1 METLLQDV
9 RYGLRML
16 AKAPGFTILAIVTLA
31 LGIGA
36 NTAIF
41 SIVNAVLLEPLPFH
55 NPGRLVRLFET
66 EAAPGHYPF
75 TGPDYLDWQRD
86 GRTLEGTSLY
96 TYGNNVSV
104 SGAGQPQQ
112 ATLVNTEAN
121 FFSLLGVQPL
131 LGRTFAK
138 GEDAAGHNQVA
149 VLSYGFWQRQLGGR
163 RDVAGQSIE
172 LDGQT
177 YTVIGVM
184 PPWFSFPEATDLWA
198 PQDMSTKAL
207 GQRGEHSYPAIGRLK
222 PGATI
227 EQAQAELST
236 IAARLA
242 RQYPDSNHD
251 VGAAVV
257 SLKEQLVGKSRTQI
271 LVLLGAVALVLLIAC
286 ANVANLLLVR
296 ATGRHRE
303 IALRGALGASR
314 GRLVRQLLTESVM
327 LALVGA
333 SFGAGLAWW
342 SVKYFANAEALPLP
356 RPNPIALDGTVLL
369 FTIVIAVLVG
379 LLFGL
384 APALETSQLHL
395 SEELKASAQAVVSA
409 TGHRRWLRDALV
421 VAEIAISLALLVGAG
436 LLLRSFANLRDLN
449 LGIQPQNLVSAR
461 VNPPEA
467 KYTTMEA
474 RQAFYDQLLRRIE
487 NTPGVRATA
496 ISSEIPLEGGS
507 NGYIKIPGNDNPA
520 FARILVEWNFI
531 TPGYFQTYGIP
542 LIRGR
547 NFSAQDL
554 EDMAETARKI
564 DAMQKSGANSMPP
577 NAGLHGVAVINQT
590 MARTFWPGKNALDKI
605 FNMDGFPV
613 RVVGVAGDVRE
624 WGIREPVIPQA
635 YLPVPFALMEGA
647 FPLAVTVRTNAKSA
661 GGIAAMR
668 DAVRG
673 VDPSLAIFRPR
684 TMSEIIAES
693 MAGTT
698 YQTALLA
705 VFAVLALVLAAVGIY
720 GVMSYGVSQ
729 RTHEIGVR
737 MAIGASPGAVMKL
750 ILGEGLRLVALGLA
764 IGIAGAFALTR
775 SLSSLLYGVG
785 AGDPLT
791 FAGVA
796 VVLAAVALA
805 ACAVPARR
813 AMRVDPMLALREE

>member
-1 METLLQDV
+1 MEMLWQDV
-9 RYGLRML
+9 RFGLRML
-16 AKAPGFTILAIVTLA
+16 AKAPGFTILAVITLA

-55 NPGRLVRLFET
+55 NPGRLVQLWET
-66 EAAPGHYPF
+66 EAAPGNYPF
-75 TGPDYLDWQRD
+75 AGPDYLDWERD
-86 GRTLEGTSLY
+86 GRTIEGASLY
-96 TYGNNVSV
+96 TWPRSVSV
-104 SGAGQPQQ
+104 SGAGQPEQ
-112 ATLVNTEAN
+112 ATLVKAQAN

-138 GEDAAGHNQVA
+138 GEDAAGRDQVA
-149 VLSYGFWQRQLGGR
+149 VLSYGFWQRQFGGR
-163 RDVAGQSIE
+163 RDTVGKSIE
-172 LDGQT
+172 LDGQS
-177 YTVIGVM
+177 YTVIGVI
-184 PPWFSFPEATDLWA
+184 PAWFRFPAATDLWT
-198 PQDMSTKAL
+198 PEDMSEKAL

-222 PGATI
+222 SGVTI

-242 RQYPDSNHD
+242 KQYPDSNKD
-251 VGAAVV
+251 IGASIV

-271 LVLLGAVALVLLIAC
+271 LVLLGAVVLVLLIAC

-314 GRLVRQLLTESVM
+314 GRLVRQLLTESVL
-327 LALVGA
+327 LALGGA
-333 SFGAGLAWW
+333 ALGAGVAWW
-342 SVKYFANAEALPLP
+342 SVNYFSSAEALPLP
-356 RPNPIALDGTVLL
+356 RPNPIAVDGTVLV
-369 FTIVIAVLVG
+369 FTIAIAVLVG

-409 TGHRRWLRDALV
+409 AGHRRLLRDSLV
-421 VAEIAISLALLVGAG
+421 VGEIAVSLALLVGAG

-449 LGIQPQNLVSAR
+449 IGIQPQGLVTAR
-461 VNPPEA
+461 VSPPPA
-467 KYTTMEA
+467 KYFTADA
-474 RQAFYDQLLRRIE
+474 REAFYRQFLTHVE
-487 NTPGVRATA
+487 STPGVQTAA

-507 NGYIKIPGNDNPA
+507 NGYITIPGEDNPA
-520 FARILVEWNFI
+520 FTRILVEWNFI
-531 TPGYFQTYGIP
+531 TPGYFRTYGIP
-542 LIRGR
+542 FLQGR
-547 NFSAQDL
+547 NFTAQDI

-564 DAMQKSGANSMPP
+564 DAMQKSGATQMPP
-577 NAGLHGVAVINQT
+577 KAGLHGVAVINQT
-590 MARTFWPGKNALDKI
+590 MASTFWPGQNALGKVYR
-605 FNMDGFPV
+605 MDGFPV
-613 RVVGVAGDVRE
+613 TVIGIVGDVRE

-635 YLPVPFALMEGA
+635 YLPLPFAVDRMA
-647 FPLAVTVRTNAKSA
+647 FPMAVTVKTSGGS

-668 DAVRG
+668 DSLRS
-673 VDPSLAIFRPR
+673 VDPTLAIFRPR
-684 TMSEIIAES
+684 TMREVVDES

-705 VFAVLALVLAAVGIY
+705 IFAVLALVLAAVGIY
-720 GVMSYGVSQ
+720 GVMSYGVGQ

-750 ILGEGLRLVALGLA
+750 ILSEGMRLVALGLA
-764 IGIAGAFALTR
+764 IGVAGAFALTR

-796 VVLAAVALA
+796 AVLALVAFV
-805 ACAVPARR
+805 ACAVPALR

>member
-1 METLLQDV
+1 METLWQDV

-16 AKAPGFTILAIVTLA
+16 AKAPAFTALAVITLA

-36 NTAIF
+36 NSAIF

-55 NPGRLVRLFET
+55 NPGQLVQLWET
-66 EAAPGHYPF
+66 ESAPGHYPF
-75 TGPDYLDWQRD
+75 AGPDYLDWQAQS
-86 GRTLEGTSLY
+86 RTLEGTSLY
-96 TYGNNVSV
+96 SWPKNVSV
-104 SGAGQPQQ
+104 SGEGQPEQ
-112 ATLVNTEAN
+112 ATLVQTQAN
-121 FFSLLGVQPL
+121 FFSLLGVTPL
-131 LGRTFAK
+131 VGRTFAN
-138 GEDAAGHNQVA
+138 GEDAAGHNHVA

-163 RDVAGQSIE
+163 PNAVGANIE
-172 LDGQT
+172 LDGQS
-177 YTVIGVM
+177 YSVIGVM
-184 PPWFSFPEATDLWA
+184 PDWFRFPAATDLWA
-198 PQDMSTKAL
+198 PEDMSLKAL
-207 GQRGEHSYPAIGRLK
+207 GQRGNHSYRAIGRLK
-222 PGATI
+222 PGVTI
-227 EQAQAELST
+227 PQAQAELAT
-236 IAARLA
+236 IAGRLA
-242 RQYPDSNHD
+242 KQYPGSNTD
-251 VGAAVV
+251 VSAVVV
-257 SLKEQLVGKSRTQI
+257 SLREQLVGKSRTQI

-314 GRLVRQLLTESVM
+314 GRLVRQLLTESVL

-333 SFGAGLAWW
+333 ALGAGLAWAA
-342 SVKYFANAEALPLP
+342 VTYFSASAAFPLP
-356 RPNPIALDGTVLL
+356 RPNPISVDGTVLL
-369 FTIVIAVLVG
+369 FTIAIALLVG

-409 TGHRRWLRDALV
+409 TGHRRLLRDALV

-449 LGIQPQNLVSAR
+449 IGIRPQNLVSAR

-487 NTPGVRATA
+487 NTPGVRDAA

-507 NGYIKIPGNDNPA
+507 NGYIKIPGVENPA
-520 FARILVEWNFI
+520 FDRILVEWNFI
-531 TPGYFQTYGIP
+531 TPDYFRTYGIP
-542 LIRGR
+542 FIRGR
-547 NFSAQDL
+547 NFNAQDL

-613 RVVGVAGDVRE
+613 RIVGVVGDVRE

-647 FPLAVTVRTNAKSA
+647 FPLAVTVRTSANNA

-668 DAVRG
+668 DALRS
-673 VDPSLAIFRPR
+673 VDPSLAVFRPR
-684 TMSEIIAES
+684 TMDETIAES

-698 YQTALLA
+698 YQTTLLA

-750 ILGEGLRLVALGLA
+750 ILGEGLRLVLIGLA

>member
-1 METLLQDV
+1 METLWQDV

-16 AKAPGFTILAIVTLA
+16 AKAPGFTILAVVTLA

-55 NPGRLVRLFET
+55 NPGHLVRLFET
-66 EAAPGHYPF
+66 ESAPGHYPF
-75 TGPDYLDWQRD
+75 AGPDYVDWQRD
-86 GRTLEGTSLY
+86 TRTLEGTSLY
-96 TYGNNVSV
+96 TWPSLVSV
-104 SGAGQPQQ
+104 SGEGQPQQ
-112 ATLVNTEAN
+112 AALVHAQAN

-149 VLSYGFWQRQLGGR
+149 VLTYGFWKRQFGGR
-163 RDVAGQSIE
+163 RDAVGRNIE

-177 YTVIGVM
+177 YSVIGVM
-184 PPWFSFPEATDLWA
+184 PPWFKFPEETDLWA
-198 PQDMSTKAL
+198 PQDMSAKAL
-207 GQRGEHSYPAIGRLK
+207 GQRGEHSYAAIGRLK
-222 PGATI
+222 PGVTI

-236 IAARLA
+236 IAARLEKE
-242 RQYPDSNHD
+242 YPDSNKD
-251 VGAAVV
+251 VGASIV

-314 GRLVRQLLTESVM
+314 GRLVRQLLTESVL

-333 SFGAGLAWW
+333 ALGAGLAWW
-342 SVKYFANAEALPLP
+342 SVKYFANAEAFPLP
-356 RPNPIALDGTVLL
+356 RPNPIAVDATVLL
-369 FTIVIAVLVG
+369 FTIAIAVLVG

-409 TGHRRWLRDALV
+409 TGHRRRLRDTLV
-421 VAEIAISLALLVGAG
+421 VGEIAVSLALLVGAG

-449 LGIQPQNLVSAR
+449 IGIQPRNLVTAR
-461 VNPPEA
+461 VGPPEA
-467 KYTTMEA
+467 KYSTADA
-474 RQAFYDQLLRRIE
+474 RAAFYQQFLQRIE
-487 NTPGVRATA
+487 GTPGVLNAA

-507 NGYIKIPGNDNPA
+507 NGYIRIPGNDNPA

-542 LIRGR
+542 FLEGR
-547 NFSAQDL
+547 NLNAQDL
-554 EDMAETARKI
+554 KDMTETARKI
-564 DAMQKSGANSMPP
+564 DEMQKSGVTKLPP
-577 NAGLHGVAVINQT
+577 NSGLYGVAVINRT
-590 MARTFWPGKNALDKI
+590 MARTFWPGQEALGKEYE
-605 FNMDGFPV
+605 MDGFPV
-613 RVVGVAGDVRE
+613 RVIGIVGDVRE
-624 WGIREPVIPQA
+624 WGMREPVMPQA
-635 YLPVPFALMEGA
+635 YLPFSFAVEEGG
-647 FPLAVTVRTNAKSA
+647 FPLAVTVKTAGTDA
-661 GGIAAMR
+661 GGIPAMR
-668 DAVRG
+668 DALRSL
-673 VDPSLAIFRPR
+673 DPSLAIFHPR
-684 TMSEIIAES
+684 TLRAVIDES

-705 VFAVLALVLAAVGIY
+705 VFAMLALVLAAVGIY

-750 ILGEGLRLVALGLA
+750 ILGEGLRLVVLGLA
-764 IGIAGAFALTR
+764 LGVAGAFALTR

-796 VVLAAVALA
+796 VVLAVVALA

-813 AMRVDPMLALREE
+813 AMAIDPMLALREE

>member
-1 METLLQDV
+1 METLWQDV

-16 AKAPGFTILAIVTLA
+16 AKAPAFTALAVITLA

-36 NTAIF
+36 NSAIF

-55 NPGRLVRLFET
+55 NPGQLVQLWET
-66 EAAPGHYPF
+66 ESAPGHYPF
-75 TGPDYLDWQRD
+75 AGPDYLDWQAQS
-86 GRTLEGTSLY
+86 RTLEGTSLY
-96 TYGNNVSV
+96 SWPKNVSV
-104 SGAGQPQQ
+104 SGEGQPEQ
-112 ATLVNTEAN
+112 ATLVQTQAN
-121 FFSLLGVQPL
+121 FFSLLGVTPL
-131 LGRTFAK
+131 VGRTFAN
-138 GEDAAGHNQVA
+138 GEDAAGHNHVA

-163 RDVAGQSIE
+163 PNAVGANIE
-172 LDGQT
+172 LDGQS
-177 YTVIGVM
+177 YSVIGVM
-184 PPWFSFPEATDLWA
+184 PDWFRFPAATDLWA
-198 PQDMSTKAL
+198 PEDMSLKAL
-207 GQRGEHSYPAIGRLK
+207 GQRGNHSYRAIGRLK
-222 PGATI
+222 AGVTI
-227 EQAQAELST
+227 PQAQAELAT
-236 IAARLA
+236 IAGRLA
-242 RQYPDSNHD
+242 KQYPGSNTD
-251 VGAAVV
+251 VSAVVV
-257 SLKEQLVGKSRTQI
+257 SLREQLVGKSRTQI

-314 GRLVRQLLTESVM
+314 GRLVRQLLTESVL

-333 SFGAGLAWW
+333 ALGAGLAWAA
-342 SVKYFANAEALPLP
+342 VTYFSASAAFPLP
-356 RPNPIALDGTVLL
+356 RPNPISVDGTVLL
-369 FTIVIAVLVG
+369 FTIAIALLVG

-409 TGHRRWLRDALV
+409 TGHRRLLRDALV

-449 LGIQPQNLVSAR
+449 IGIRPQNLVSAR

-487 NTPGVRATA
+487 NTPGVRDAA

-507 NGYIKIPGNDNPA
+507 NGYIKIPGVENPA
-520 FARILVEWNFI
+520 FDRILVEWNFI
-531 TPGYFQTYGIP
+531 TPDYFRTYGIP
-542 LIRGR
+542 FIRGR
-547 NFSAQDL
+547 NFNAQDL

-613 RVVGVAGDVRE
+613 RIVGVVGDVRE

-647 FPLAVTVRTNAKSA
+647 FPLAVTVRTSANNA

-668 DAVRG
+668 DALRS
-673 VDPSLAIFRPR
+673 VDPSLAVFRPR
-684 TMSEIIAES
+684 TMDETIAES

-698 YQTALLA
+698 YQTTLLA

-750 ILGEGLRLVALGLA
+750 ILGEGLRLVLIGLA

>member
-1 METLLQDV
+1 METLWQDI

-16 AKAPGFTILAIVTLA
+16 AKAPSFTALAVITLA

-55 NPGRLVRLFET
+55 NPGRLVQLWET

-75 TGPDYLDWQRD
+75 AGPDYLDWQRD
-86 GRTLEGTSLY
+86 SRTLEGASLY
-96 TYGNNVSV
+96 TWPTNVSV

-112 ATLVNTEAN
+112 ASLVHTEAN

-138 GEDAAGHNQVA
+138 GEDAAGRNQVA
-149 VLSYGFWQRQLGGR
+149 VLSYGFWRRQFGGR
-163 RDVAGQSIE
+163 SDALGKSIE
-172 LDGQT
+172 LDGQS

-184 PPWFSFPEATDLWA
+184 PAWFRFPVATDLWT
-198 PQDMSTKAL
+198 PQDMSAKAL
-207 GQRGEHSYPAIGRLK
+207 GARGEHSYPAIGRLK
-222 PGATI
+222 PGVTI
-227 EQAQAELST
+227 QQAQAELST
-236 IAARLA
+236 IAARLTK
-242 RQYPDSNHD
+242 QYPDSNKD
-251 VGAAVV
+251 IGATIV

-314 GRLVRQLLTESVM
+314 GRLVRQLLTESVL

-333 SFGAGLAWW
+333 ALGAALAWW
-342 SVKYFANAEALPLP
+342 SVGYFSSAEALPLP
-356 RPNPIALDGTVLL
+356 RPNPIAVDGKVLL
-369 FTIVIAVLVG
+369 FTIAIAVLVG

-409 TGHRRWLRDALV
+409 TGHRRLLRDALV
-421 VAEIAISLALLVGAG
+421 VGEIAVSLALLVGAG

-449 LGIQPQNLVSAR
+449 IGIQPQDLVTAR
-461 VNPPEA
+461 VSPPQA
-467 KYTTMEA
+467 KYSTADA
-474 RQAFYDQLLRRIE
+474 REAFYRQFLTHIE
-487 NTPGVRATA
+487 NTPGVQAAA

-507 NGYIKIPGNDNPA
+507 NGYITIPGEDNPA

-531 TPGYFQTYGIP
+531 TPGYFRTYGIP
-542 LIRGR
+542 FLQGR
-547 NFSAQDL
+547 NLTAQDM
-554 EDMAETARKI
+554 EDMSETARKI
-564 DAMQKSGANSMPP
+564 DAMQKSGAAKMPP
-577 NAGLHGVAVINQT
+577 NTGLHGVAVINQT
-590 MARTFWPGKNALDKI
+590 MARTFWPGQNALDKTYQV
-605 FNMDGFPV
+605 DGFTV
-613 RVVGVAGDVRE
+613 RVIGVVGDVRE
-624 WGIREPVIPQA
+624 SGMQEPVMPQA
-635 YLPVPFALMEGA
+635 YMPFPFAVDQMA
-647 FPLAVTVRTNAKSA
+647 FPMAVTVKAA
-661 GGIAAMR
+661 GGGIAAMR
-668 DAVRG
+668 DALRS

-684 TMSEIIAES
+684 AMREVIDES

-705 VFAVLALVLAAVGIY
+705 VFAMLALVLAAVGIY

-737 MAIGASPGAVMKL
+737 MAIGASPGSVMRL
-750 ILGEGLRLVALGLA
+750 ILSEGLRLVAIGLA
-764 IGIAGAFALTR
+764 IGLAGAFALTR
-775 SLSSLLYGVG
+775 SISSLLYGVG

-796 VVLAAVALA
+796 VVLALVALA
-805 ACAVPARR
+805 ACALPALR